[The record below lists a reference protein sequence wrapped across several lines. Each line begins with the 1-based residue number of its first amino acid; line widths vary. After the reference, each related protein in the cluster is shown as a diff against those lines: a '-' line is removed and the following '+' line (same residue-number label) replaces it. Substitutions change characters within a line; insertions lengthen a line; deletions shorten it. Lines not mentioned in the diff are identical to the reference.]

1 MAVSAIGDLRDEHG
15 WTREGSRG
23 LIVFKTISKGK
34 GLKLCG
40 QAGRQPAV
48 ASAAAG
54 ASSKSDAA
62 DFFFSH

>member
-34 GLKLCG
+34 GLTAQHGHNEGIYRLVRVTDCVSEHLKFT
-40 QAGRQPAV
+40 
-48 ASAAAG
+48 
-54 ASSKSDAA
+54 D
-62 DFFFSH
+62 